1 MSAMSDHMMEL
12 EQKFKNRNLLEE
24 LAYYAAYPPKGYVPK
39 VEVDLIQWAMYKA
52 YQIIKGK
59 PTMNSCDCI
68 SREAAIDV
76 LCAAC
81 GNAACPKGM
90 IPRCSY
96 YDKMQAIPPAEGRLV
111 VLPCKVGDAVYW
123 NTGLEIVEARVADFI
138 IDGAMQLRLNLPT
151 LDITPVYPHDR
162 LYLTRQEAE
171 AALKDA
177 GWFTVDPS
185 LGGNFRK
192 PKD

>member
-1 MSAMSDHMMEL
+1 MSDRMMEL
-12 EQKFKNRNLLEE
+12 EQKFKDRNLLEE
-24 LAYYAAYPPKGYVPK
+24 LAYYANYPLRGYMRK
-39 VEVDLIQWAMYKA
+39 EEVDLIQWAIYKA
-52 YQIIKGK
+52 YQIIKER
-59 PTMNSCDCI
+59 PAMSSCDYI

-96 YDKMQAIPPAEGRLV
+96 YDKMQAISPAEGQLV
-111 VLPCKVGDAVYW
+111 VLPCKVGDTVFW
-123 NTGLEIVEARVADFI
+123 NTGLDILEARVADFI

-171 AALKDA
+171 TALEDA
-177 GWFTVDPS
+177 GWSTVDPS